1 MDRGLM
7 GHGAGHVVYKMAK
20 EKDISI
26 REAGEMLARG
36 EGWDEAVSLFT
47 KGGK

>member
-7 GHGAGHVVYKMAK
+7 GHGAGHVVYKISK
-20 EKDISI
+20 DKDISI
-26 REAGEMLARG
+26 RDASIALANGEY
-36 EGWDEAVSLFT
+36 WDDAVALF